1 MRCLVVD
8 RSTSHPSMA
17 VFEEEVLVCERV
29 WETEPTRSPE
39 WIAELAKTLTARGLS
54 ISSFDRFVCGLGPGS
69 FSGIR
74 AGLSALQGM
83 ALPGGKPVCGVSSA
97 AALAL
102 GQVIGSECVT
112 VVGDARRNR
121 LWVVTYRVDA
131 EGHRVRLLNG
141 NLPTH
146 KADDFLLIPAEE
158 LAAAVPEGTRV
169 VSSDWVRLSGVLGN
183 IFAAE
188 RLVPR
193 AVFPMAA
200 ELGRLALT
208 SPDSCV
214 FEPLPVYLHPAVAVK
229 A

>member
-8 RSTSHPSMA
+8 RSTSCPSMA

-29 WETEPTRSPE
+29 WDSEPKRSPE
-39 WIAELAKTLTARGLS
+39 WIAELANTLTARGLS
-54 ISSFDRFVCGLGPGS
+54 LATFDRFVCGLGPGS

-83 ALPGGKPVCGVSSA
+83 ALSGGKPVYGVASA

-102 GQVIGSECVT
+102 GQASGSECVT

-131 EGHRVRLLNG
+131 EARRVRRLDGKLAKH
-141 NLPTH
+141 T
-146 KADDFLLIPAEE
+146 ADDFLLIPAEE
-158 LAAAVPEGTRV
+158 LATAVPEDTRV
-169 VSSDWVRLSGVLGN
+169 VSSDWVRLSGMLAN
-183 IFAAE
+183 IFASE
-188 RLVPR
+188 RLIPQ
-193 AVFPMAA
+193 AVFPMASD
-200 ELGRLALT
+200 LGRLALT